1 MSSVA
6 NIATH
11 AAAASQAQVQLALSA
26 KFAKSNASAGQA
38 VVQLL
43 ESANASLQQVVNS
56 AASTGVGASL
66 DIRA

>member
-6 NIATH
+6 NTAAA

-26 KFAKSNASAGQA
+26 KFAKSNASAGQS

-56 AASTGVGASL
+56 AASSGVGVSL